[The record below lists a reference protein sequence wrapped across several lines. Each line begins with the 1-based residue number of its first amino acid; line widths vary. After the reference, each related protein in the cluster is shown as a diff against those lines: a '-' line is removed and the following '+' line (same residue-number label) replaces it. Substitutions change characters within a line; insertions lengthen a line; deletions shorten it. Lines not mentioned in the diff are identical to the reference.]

1 MREWTCGEQCLKCL
15 KRDPKEFMDY
25 KIWIWIWNFLTYHM
39 CLIGSRSSANRKNWG
54 CDCDR
59 HRQETGKIP
68 VLLWP
73 MCIYICVYIYVY
85 IYIYTPTGIDAWA
98 TLQKQCVQRQP
109 IIQFS
114 QLQVWD
120 LTIRKPYSY
129 KLVYNPIHLYI
140 YYIRQNSKS

>member
-1 MREWTCGEQCLKCL
+1 
-15 KRDPKEFMDY
+15 
-25 KIWIWIWNFLTYHM
+25 M

-73 MCIYICVYIYVY
+73 MCIYIYACVYIYIHQQGLMLEPHSKNNAFNVNPSSNV
-85 IYIYTPTGIDAWA
+85 IVWGVN
-98 TLQKQCVQRQP
+98 LK
-109 IIQFS
+109 FS

-120 LTIRKPYSY
+120 LTIRKPCSY
-129 KLVYNPIHLYI
+129 KLVYNPIHLYYI
-140 YYIRQNSKS
+140 YISAKTCFTPESCELSPGFNCC